1 MNPTNST
8 VLITLIIL
16 LCSVCVLLVSS
27 NYPPIKMGNF
37 DIPILHTNYDLR
49 EELNLNI
56 CDYVEPGEDKID
68 MLSSNPTDLK
78 VLQLNIRGLLNKQDR
93 LLQLLH
99 EHKVDI
105 ALLCET
111 WLNPNTEKLIRL
123 PNYKFHNTNRI
134 DKIGGGVCVL
144 SNSKL

>member
-1 MNPTNST
+1 MNPTNAT
-8 VLITLIIL
+8 VLITLIVL
-16 LCSVCVLLVSS
+16 LCSVCVSLVSS
-27 NYPPIKMGNF
+27 NYPPINMGNF

-56 CDYVEPGEDKID
+56 CDYVEPGEYNID

-93 LLQLLH
+93 ILPLLH
-99 EHKVDI
+99 EHEVDI

-111 WLNPNTEKLIRL
+111 WLNSQTEKLIRL
-123 PNYKFHNTNRI
+123 PNYKIHNTN
-134 DKIGGGVCVL
+134 
-144 SNSKL
+144 

>member
-1 MNPTNST
+1 
-8 VLITLIIL
+8 
-16 LCSVCVLLVSS
+16 
-27 NYPPIKMGNF
+27 MGNF

-49 EELNLNI
+49 EELNLNN
-56 CDYVEPGEDKID
+56 CDYVVPGEHNIN

-78 VLQLNIRGLLNKQDR
+78 VLQLNIRGLLNKQD
-93 LLQLLH
+93 LLLPLLH

-105 ALLCET
+105 ALLCEA
-111 WLNPNTEKLIRL
+111 WLNNKTEKLIRL
-123 PNYKFHNTNRI
+123 PNYKIHNTNQV

>member
-1 MNPTNST
+1 MNPINST
-8 VLITLIIL
+8 VLITLIVL
-16 LCSVCVLLVSS
+16 LCSVCVSLVSS
-27 NYPPIKMGNF
+27 NYPPTKMGNF
-37 DIPILHTNYDLR
+37 DMPNLHTNYDLR
-49 EELNLNI
+49 EDLNLNI
-56 CDYVEPGEDKID
+56 CDYVEPGEDNMD
-68 MLSSNPTDLK
+68 MLSLNPTDLK

-111 WLNPNTEKLIRL
+111 WLNPNTEKMIRL
-123 PNYKFHNTNRI
+123 PNYKIHNTNRI

-144 SNSKL
+144 LNSKL